1 MMSQKE
7 ELVELLKVNK
17 KMSCNALK
25 KAIFGAKNPSPGFY
39 TDLNDMIK
47 NDVIDCKGN
56 NPSYYSLSHKVS
68 NDSIEEIEK
77 LVQATNNYGPENVL
91 IEKCLTKFQKNTD
104 SVEVAIKIALI
115 DITNSTHLSLQKSKI
130 SIVELADIITSIK
143 DLDKKIENGDP
154 EVVNEIARSNGK
166 VNLFS
171 FASKYCHYHNSIVYG
186 KDDYS
191 IFDTVLKKSL
201 PKYFN
206 NNNNNVNK
214 KELEKWRKNFEYK
227 KYNDYITDELV
238 NLQITVKNR
247 KRKFDHFVW
256 YLNR

>member
-7 ELVELLKVNK
+7 EKVELLKVNK

-25 KAIFGAKNPSPGFY
+25 KAIFGAKNLSPGFY

-104 SVEVAIKIALI
+104 PVEVAIKIALI

-130 SIVELADIITSIK
+130 SVAELAEIITNI
-143 DLDKKIENGDP
+143 DDVDKRIANGDP

-191 IFDTVLKKSL
+191 IYDTVLKNSL

-206 NNNNNVNK
+206 NNVNK
-214 KELEKWRKNFEYK
+214 KRY
-227 KYNDYITDELV
+227 
-238 NLQITVKNR
+238 
-247 KRKFDHFVW
+247 
-256 YLNR
+256 

>member
-1 MMSQKE
+1 MNQKE
-7 ELVELLKVNK
+7 EIVKLLKVNK
-17 KMSCNALK
+17 KMTCAALG
-25 KAIFGAKNPSPGFY
+25 KAIYGAKNPSLGFY

-47 NDVIDCKGN
+47 NGVIDRKGN
-56 NPSYYSLSHKVS
+56 NPSYYSLSHKIS
-68 NDSIEEIEK
+68 NDAIEEIEK

-104 SVEVAIKIALI
+104 PVEVAIKIALI
-115 DITNSTHLSLQKSKI
+115 DITNSTHLSLHKSKI
-130 SIVELADIITSIK
+130 SIVELAEIITNIK
-143 DLDKKIENGDP
+143 NVDKRIANGDP

-171 FASKYCHYHNSIVYG
+171 FASKYCHYHNSVVYG
-186 KDDYS
+186 KDDFS

-206 NNNNNVNK
+206 NNVNK
-214 KELEKWRKNFEYK
+214 NDIEEWRKNFKYK
-227 KYNDYITDELV
+227 DYNDYITKELN
-238 NLQITVKNR
+238 NLQIKVTNR
-247 KRKFDHFVW
+247 KKKFDHFVW

>member
-7 ELVELLKVNK
+7 EIVELLKVNK

-25 KAIFGAKNPSPGFY
+25 KAIFGAKNSSPGFY

-47 NDVIDCKGN
+47 NNVIDCKGN

-104 SVEVAIKIALI
+104 PVEVAIKIALI

-130 SIVELADIITSIK
+130 SIVELADKITSIK
-143 DLDKKIENGDP
+143 DLDKRIKNGDP
-154 EVVNEIARSNGK
+154 EVVNEIARSNGR

-171 FASKYCHYHNSIVYG
+171 FASKYCHYHNSVVYG
-186 KDDYS
+186 EDDYS

-206 NNNNNVNK
+206 NNNVNK
-214 KELEKWRKNFEYK
+214 QKIEEWRKDFKYEEYNK
-227 KYNDYITDELV
+227 YITDELD

>member
-1 MMSQKE
+1 MMSQKKE
-7 ELVELLKVNK
+7 IVELLKVNK

-56 NPSYYSLSHKVS
+56 NPLYYSLSHKVS
-68 NDSIEEIEK
+68 NDAIEEIEK
-77 LVQATNNYGPENVL
+77 LVQATKNYGPYIFL

-104 SVEVAIKIALI
+104 PVEVATKIALI

-130 SIVELADIITSIK
+130 SVAELAEIITNI
-143 DLDKKIENGDP
+143 DDVDKRIANGDP

-171 FASKYCHYHNSIVYG
+171 FASKYCHYHNSVVYG

-191 IFDTVLKKSL
+191 IYDTVLKNSL

-206 NNNNNVNK
+206 NNVNK
-214 KELEKWRKNFEYK
+214 KDIEEWRKKFEYE
-227 KYNDYITDELV
+227 KYNDYITDELD
-238 NLQITVKNR
+238 NLQIMVKNR